1 LLLFDPFDPF
11 EDDLR
16 FLLRFLPVML
26 AAMGDPMTK

>member
-11 EDDLR
+11 EDLR